1 MNMKSTLSIN
11 SLTRVHCIGIGGIG
25 VSAAAKYLHELGVKV
40 SGSDA
45 AVDSDVIAEVRKLG
59 IAVFMG
65 EDAASVPADANL
77 VIYSPAVQANHAERV
92 RANELGI
99 QQMSYP
105 EFLALLS
112 QKKYAIAVTG
122 THGKSTTTALIGSIL
137 KSAGFDPTVIVGSR
151 CPMFS
156 HGNLNFGSSN
166 ILVVEACEYQGN
178 MRLLHPNIAVVTNIE
193 WDHPDFYKDADAV
206 YQTMQEFVS
215 GLPADGVLIK
225 NYDDRLVR
233 GKLHFGG
240 KTVTVGLADGANLA
254 ATDVLTHSGA
264 SYFTVAIPQKGKYID
279 ERFSLR
285 VPGRFNISN
294 ALAAIAVAVEMRV
307 PIDRIQA
314 SLAAFRGIWRRFE
327 VIGTWRGATV
337 ISDYAHH
344 PTAVRA
350 TIQAAR
356 EWYPNQRIIAVYQ
369 PHQHAR
375 TKELFADFVDA
386 FHGADI
392 TLMSDIYDV
401 QGREEAVHQD
411 VTSESLVAAIQKQ
424 AVRDAVHATGDLRHT
439 QARLREVVQKD
450 DVLLVMG
457 AGDID
462 AMARKLV
469 KKK

>member
-1 MNMKSTLSIN
+1 MKTPTSIS

-25 VSAAAKYLHELGVKV
+25 VSAAAKYLHELGVHV

-45 AVDSDVIAEVRKLG
+45 AVDSDIIAEVRALG
-59 IAVFMG
+59 IAVFKG
-65 EDAASVPADANL
+65 EDAASVPTDASL
-77 VIYSPAVQANHAERV
+77 VVYSPAVQATHAERK
-92 RANELGI
+92 RATELGI
-99 QQMSYP
+99 PQMSYP

-112 QKKYAIAVTG
+112 QKKYTIAVTG

-166 ILVVEACEYQGN
+166 IFVVEACEYQGN

-193 WDHPDFYKDADAV
+193 WDHPDYYKDADAV
-206 YQTMQEFVS
+206 YKTMQEFVS
-215 GLPADGVLIK
+215 GLPTDGVLIK

-240 KTVTVGLADGANLA
+240 KTVTVGLAEGADLA

-264 SYFTVAIPQKGKYID
+264 SYFTVAVPSRSKFSD

-294 ALAAIAVAVEMRV
+294 ALAAIAVALEMHV
-307 PIDRIQA
+307 PVDRIQ
-314 SLAAFRGIWRRFE
+314 STLAEFRGIWRRFE
-327 VIGTWRGATV
+327 VVGSWRGATV

-356 EWYPNQRIIAVYQ
+356 EWYPGQRIIAVYQ

-392 TLMSDIYDV
+392 TLMADIYDV
-401 QGREEAVHQD
+401 KGREEDVHQD
-411 VTSESLVAAIQKQ
+411 VSSDMLVAAIQKSNTQ
-424 AVRDAVHATGDLRHT
+424 DAVHATGDLRHT
-439 QARLREVVQKD
+439 QSRLREVVQKD
-450 DVLLVMG
+450 DVILVMG

-462 AMARKLV
+462 MMARSLV
-469 KKK
+469 SKT

>member
-1 MNMKSTLSIN
+1 MNMKLPTSIS

-25 VSAAAKYLHELGVKV
+25 VSAAAKYLHELGIVV

-45 AVDSDVIAEVRKLG
+45 SDSEIVAEVRKLG

-65 EDAASVPADANL
+65 EDAESVPTDASL
-77 VIYSPAVQANHAERV
+77 VIYSPAVQPTHAERV
-92 RANELGI
+92 RAKQLNIPE
-99 QQMSYP
+99 MSYP

-112 QKKYAIAVTG
+112 QKKYTIAVTG

-137 KSAGFDPTVIVGSR
+137 KNAGFDPTVIVGSR

-193 WDHPDFYKDADAV
+193 WDHPDYYKDADAV
-206 YQTMQEFVS
+206 YQTMQQFVS
-215 GLPADGVLIK
+215 GLPTDGVLVK
-225 NYDDRLVR
+225 NYDDKLVR

-240 KTVTVGLADGANLA
+240 KTVTVGLAEGANLA
-254 ATDVLTHSGA
+254 ATDILTHSGA
-264 SYFTVAIPQKGKYID
+264 SYFTVAIPVKSKFTDQ
-279 ERFSLR
+279 RFSLR

-294 ALAAIAVAVEMRV
+294 ALSAIAVAAEMNV
-307 PIDRIQA
+307 PLERIQ
-314 SLAAFRGIWRRFE
+314 STLAEFRGIWRRFE
-327 VIGTWRGATV
+327 VVGTWRGATV

-356 EWYPNQRIIAVYQ
+356 EWYPGQRIVAVYQ

-386 FHGADI
+386 FHGADL

-401 QGREEAVHQD
+401 QGREEIQHQD
-411 VTSESLVAAIQKQ
+411 ITSATLVAAIQKSN
-424 AVRDAVHATGDLRHT
+424 ARDAVHATGDLRHT

-450 DVLLVMG
+450 DVILIMG

-462 AMARKLV
+462 TLARKLV
-469 KKK
+469 K